1 MDIHNSEADCTCHRH
16 YPQLL
21 DEATG
26 QEQPVHTQYESCTTG
41 GGGGGGAERVR
52 IGKEEVV
59 RREESEHTTHS
70 ESLNTLHVLCV
81 ACTLKGSI

>member
-16 YPQLL
+16 HPQLL

-41 GGGGGGAERVR
+41 GGGGGGRQSTYR
-52 IGKEEVV
+52 KGRSSKKG
-59 RREESEHTTHS
+59 RE
-70 ESLNTLHVLCV
+70 
-81 ACTLKGSI
+81 

>member
-26 QEQPVHTQYESCTTG
+26 QEQPVHTQYESCTT
-41 GGGGGGAERVR
+41 GGGGGAERVR